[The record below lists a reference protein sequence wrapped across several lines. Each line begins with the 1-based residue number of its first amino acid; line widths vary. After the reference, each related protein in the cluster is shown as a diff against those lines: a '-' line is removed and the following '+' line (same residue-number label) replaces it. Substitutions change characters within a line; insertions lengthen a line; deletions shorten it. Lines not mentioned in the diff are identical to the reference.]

1 MDINN
6 VRKTVR
12 RMLRKRKISLSSF
25 AAECGIE
32 QASLW
37 RFVNNKTG
45 LSGENLLRL
54 LARLEE
60 DEVPQQ

>member
-1 MDINN
+1 MNDTDI
-6 VRKTVR
+6 KKSI
-12 RMLRKRKISLSSF
+12 LRILEARKISLTRF
-25 AAECGIE
+25 AAECGVK
-32 QASLW
+32 QTSLW
-37 RFVNNKTG
+37 RYMNGKTG